1 MADDRH
7 ARISEEA
14 YRLWKAEG
22 EPHGRDRDHW
32 EQAERAFAGEGPV
45 PEAADPHVDGDA
57 AEAASAVGDDA
68 AEAPAAAPAT
78 PKVTAPPVPAG
89 VAAPSPAPT
98 PAPAPTKTA
107 AKKPATRRKRTT

>member
-14 YRLWKAEG
+14 YRLWKQEG
-22 EPHGRDRDHW
+22 EPHGRDREHW

-45 PEAADPHVDGDA
+45 ADEPDPQVDADA
-57 AEAASAVGDDA
+57 GT
-68 AEAPAAAPAT
+68 AAPA
-78 PKVTAPPVPAG
+78 VGADVAEPPAAT
-89 VAAPSPAPT
+89 AAPEPVAVPEPA
-98 PAPAPTKTA
+98 AKGA